1 MPWED
6 HTKLLD
12 VLAPNSQWNLNPL
25 SFELPISILK
35 QIQATPLSDFNVTQ
49 DKLIWSSHAGI
60 CSVKSAY
67 IFLSKQA
74 QSKTQVTNFSWS
86 WIWKI
91 PIPPKIK
98 LFLWKCAHNRVPS

>member
-49 DKLIWSSHAGI
+49 DKLIWSSHARI

-74 QSKTQVTNFSWS
+74 QTKTQVTNFSWS